1 VSGGDIGGTLD
12 MTALRR
18 MHFHSLSREEQ
29 AQAIR
34 RLAVEGRGD
43 HSIAAA
49 TGLSVEQI
57 RRVLAISPAIDLEVY
72 DL

>member
-1 VSGGDIGGTLD
+1 VSHNIRGTPD
-12 MTALRR
+12 MTAPRR

-49 TGLSVEQI
+49 TGLSVEMVW
-57 RRVLAISPAIDLEVY
+57 RVLAERARP
-72 DL
+72 